1 MIRVGVRVSAKV
13 STLVAVVKKT
23 SGMLIPIDPGVNT
36 SRTGGGVSNWNS
48 RPLVRMSTSVAG
60 VPDGE
65 LGGAKLPIAKL
76 PLLSGDSSAGTC
88 GLRSGFW
95 LGLESGLRL
104 GKGLVQG
111 LGLGP
116 GLGFELDFGSPPG

>member
-1 MIRVGVRVSAKV
+1 MARVRVRVRATVSARV
-13 STLVAVVKKT
+13 TAVGSGLGSGLGPRLGSATLVAVVKKT
-23 SGMLIPIDPGVNT
+23 SGMLIPSDPGVNT

-48 RPLVRMSTSVAG
+48 RPLVRMRTPVAG
-60 VPDGE
+60 VPGGE

-95 LGLESGLRL
+95 LRLESGL
-104 GKGLVQG
+104 GL
-111 LGLGP
+111 
-116 GLGFELDFGSPPG
+116 

>member
-1 MIRVGVRVSAKV
+1 M
-13 STLVAVVKKT
+13 VAVVKKT
-23 SGMLIPIDPGVNT
+23 SGMLIPSDPGVNT

-48 RPLVRMSTSVAG
+48 RPLVRMSTPVAG
-60 VPDGE
+60 VPGGE

-76 PLLSGDSSAGTC
+76 PLLSGDSSSGTC

-104 GKGLVQG
+104 GKGLVLG
-111 LGLGP
+111 LGLGL